1 MPEQSDLAQALQDV
15 TRHAQLIVREE
26 IELAKAEVAE
36 KAKKL
41 ARGAAIGAAAGVF
54 VLAGLIYFLHA
65 LSWFI
70 WKLIRG
76 DSTDN
81 FYLGFLIVAVGLF
94 VIAALAAFI
103 AYRLVKRGAPPTPQM
118 AIREAQLVRETVSS
132 STGSTDIERTS
143 A

>member
-1 MPEQSDLAQALQDV
+1 MSPEPQTSSEFGAALQQV
-15 TRHAQLIVREE
+15 TDLSQKIIHEE
-26 IELAKAEVAE
+26 IELAKAEVSE
-36 KAKKL
+36 KISKL
-41 ARGAAIGAAAGVF
+41 AKGAAVGAAAGVF

-94 VIAALAAFI
+94 LVAALAGFLAF
-103 AYRLVKRGAPPTPQM
+103 RFVKGGAPPTPQM
-118 AIREAQLVRETVSS
+118 AIDEAQKVKATLTESGKT
-132 STGSTDIERTS
+132 
-143 A
+143 

>member
-1 MPEQSDLAQALQDV
+1 MTPEPSEIGSALQQV
-15 TRHAQLIVREE
+15 TELSQKIIHEE

-36 KAKKL
+36 KVSKL

-65 LSWFI
+65 ASWFV

-94 VIAALAAFI
+94 LVAGLAAFI
-103 AYRLVKRGAPPTPQM
+103 AFKLVKRGAPPTPQM
-118 AIREAQLVRETVSS
+118 AIDEAQKVRATITESGKT
-132 STGSTDIERTS
+132 
-143 A
+143 